1 MTIKEFLIG
10 SDPFFIAEIG
20 LNHNGSFAEAEEMIL
35 KAAGCGAHAVKFQTF
50 IPELMNSP
58 FTKDLL
64 ESGKDETPDYGVID
78 FLSKFIFT
86 EEEYRL
92 LKKRAVEKGL
102 IFFSAPFDNPSV
114 DLLERLEVPLYKAA
128 SSEITNLP
136 LLKKIGRTGKPVIL
150 STGMADENEIDNAL
164 KTLEAEGSGE
174 IILLHCVSL
183 YPLEAHEANLQ
194 RICSLKERFNRRIGI
209 SDHSRGTDSALAASA
224 LGASVFEKHFKLSNN
239 HDCPDSD
246 VSATPEEFEALIAKV
261 KSAAEMRGSGS
272 INPEGREL
280 NTARG
285 ARRSLFAA
293 EDISAGSAIEERH
306 IVLLRPGCGIPA
318 DRIYDIAG
326 RKAVVDIKK
335 GSLIK
340 YTEIC

>member
-1 MTIKEFLIG
+1 MTIKEFLT
-10 SDPFFIAEIG
+10 SSNPFFIAEIG
-20 LNHNGSFAEAEEMIL
+20 LNHNGHFAEAEEMIL

-50 IPELMNSP
+50 LPELMNSP
-58 FTKDLL
+58 FTKSLL
-64 ESGKDETPDYGVID
+64 ESGKDETRDYGVID
-78 FLSKFIFT
+78 FLSKFTFT

-102 IFFSAPFDNPSV
+102 IFFSAPFDVPSV
-114 DLLERLEVPLYKAA
+114 ELLERLEVPLYKAA

-136 LLKKIGRTGKPVIL
+136 LLKKIGRTGKPVLL
-150 STGMADENEIDNAL
+150 STGMADENEIDSAV
-164 KTLEAEGSGE
+164 KTLESEGSGE

-183 YPLEAHEANLQ
+183 YPLEPYEANLK
-194 RICSLKERFNRRIGI
+194 RIGSLKERFNKRIGI
-209 SDHSRGTDSALAASA
+209 SDHSPGTDSALIASA
-224 LGASVFEKHFKLSNN
+224 LGASVFEKHFKLSSS
-239 HDCPDSD
+239 HDCPDKD
-246 VSATPEEFEALIAKV
+246 VSVTPEEFTTLIEKV
-261 KSAAEMRGSGS
+261 KSAAEMTGNGK

-293 EDISAGSAIEERH
+293 EDISADSAIEEKH
-306 IVLLRPGCGIPA
+306 IALLRPGCGIPA
-318 DRIYDIAG
+318 DKIYDIAG

-340 YTEIC
+340 YTDIS

>member
-1 MTIKEFLIG
+1 MTTNKFLTG
-10 SDPFFIAEIG
+10 TSQLFIAEIG

-58 FTKDLL
+58 FTKDLM
-64 ESGKDETPDYGVID
+64 ENGKDENPDYGVID
-78 FLSKFIFT
+78 FLKKFIFS
-86 EEEYRL
+86 EDQYRL
-92 LKKRAVEKGL
+92 LKKKAAENSIL
-102 IFFSAPFDNPSV
+102 FFSAPFDNPSV
-114 DLLERLEVPLYKAA
+114 DLLERLEVPLYKVA
-128 SSEITNLP
+128 SSEVTNLP
-136 LLKKIGRTGKPVIL
+136 LLKKIGRTGKPVLL

-183 YPLEAHEANLQ
+183 YPLEAHEANLS
-194 RICSLKERFNRRIGI
+194 RICSLKERFNKRVGI
-209 SDHSRGTDSALAASA
+209 SDHSRSTDSALIASA
-224 LGASVFEKHFKLSNN
+224 LGASVFEKHFKLSNS
-239 HDCPDSD
+239 HDCPDRD
-246 VSATPEEFEALIAKV
+246 VSVTPEEFAALISKV
-261 KSAAEMRGSGS
+261 KSAAEMKGSGY

-280 NTARG
+280 DTARG

-306 IVLLRPGCGIPA
+306 IALLRPGCGIPA
-318 DRIYDIAG
+318 DKIYNIAG
-326 RKAVVDIKK
+326 RKAVVDIRK

-340 YTEIC
+340 YTDIS

>member
-1 MTIKEFLIG
+1 MTINEYLT
-10 SDPFFIAEIG
+10 STDPLFIAEIG

-50 IPELMNSP
+50 LPELMNSP
-58 FTKDLL
+58 FTKALL
-64 ESGKDETPDYGVID
+64 ESGKDAAPDYGVID

-102 IFFSAPFDNPSV
+102 IFFSAPFDVPSV
-114 DLLERLEVPLYKAA
+114 ELLERLEVPLYKAA

-136 LLKKIGRTGKPVIL
+136 LLKKIGSTGKPVLL
-150 STGMADENEIDNAL
+150 STGMADDNEIDNAL
-164 KTLEAEGSGE
+164 KILEKEGSGE

-183 YPLEAHEANLQ
+183 YPLEAHEANLT

-209 SDHSRGTDSALAASA
+209 SDHSRGTDSALIASA
-224 LGASVFEKHFKLSNN
+224 LGASVFEKHFKLSSS
-239 HDCPDSD
+239 HDCPDRD
-246 VSATPEEFEALIAKV
+246 VSVTPEEFALLIEKV
-261 KSAAEMRGSGS
+261 KSAAEMTGSGN

-293 EDISAGSAIEERH
+293 EDIDSGSAIEEKH

-318 DRIYDIAG
+318 DKIYEITG
-326 RKAVVDIKK
+326 KKAVVDIKK

-340 YTEIC
+340 YTDIS